1 MNLGLVDNVASVQ
14 LSIRLLIPLGSRLLE
29 LEEIKARAPIFD
41 QEALSYPWQFSDPQM
56 ETLANNVRQIVEEGE
71 QRSKTR
77 QEIFMELWEAAN
89 NAQNTTSQPSTTL
102 KFSQACTDIPKMS
115 EAWYCCAEPQRF
127 QAEQI

>member
-41 QEALSYPWQFSDPQM
+41 QEALSYPWQFNDPQM
-56 ETLANNVRQIVEEGE
+56 ETLAKNVRQIVEEGE

-77 QEIFMELWEAAN
+77 RKIFTELWEAAN
-89 NAQNTTSQPSTTL
+89 NAQEPATEPSNL
-102 KFSQACTDIPKMS
+102 NLPEDFKDIPKMS
-115 EAWYCCAEPQRF
+115 EAWYCCAEPTDF
-127 QAEQI
+127 QVEQI

>member
-29 LEEIKARAPIFD
+29 LEEIKARAPQFD

-77 QEIFMELWEAAN
+77 REIFMELWAAAN
-89 NAQNTTSQPSTTL
+89 NAQEPATGPSKTL
-102 KFSQACTDIPKMS
+102 NLSLDYTDIPKMS
-115 EAWYCCAEPQRF
+115 EAWYCCAEPTDF
-127 QAEQI
+127 QVEQI